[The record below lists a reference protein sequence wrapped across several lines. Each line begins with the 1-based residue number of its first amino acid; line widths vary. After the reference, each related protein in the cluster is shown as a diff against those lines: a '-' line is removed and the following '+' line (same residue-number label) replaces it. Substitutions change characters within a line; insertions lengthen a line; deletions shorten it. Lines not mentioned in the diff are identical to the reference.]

1 MYDEPDGLVTRSTG
15 TGGVSG
21 EETPDAVESAL
32 ASRPDS
38 PEDEK
43 PHPRAAVV
51 VLCLAGIV
59 VAVMQTIIVPLIPE
73 LPTLLNA
80 EPSNTTW
87 AITITL
93 LVAAVATPIGGRIGD
108 MYGKRRA
115 ILGSLGFVALGS
127 VVCALATSLPLFIL
141 GRGLQGLGFGIV
153 ALGISVMRDIVPPR
167 HLGTAVG
174 TMSAS
179 LGIGGAL
186 GLPIAAA
193 IAQHVSWHA
202 LFWVCGLTAA
212 LAALGVL
219 LTVPSNTVTAGGR
232 FDAIGALGLGAFLM
246 CLLLPLSKGAS
257 WGWGSPLT
265 LGLLGG
271 FVVLLALWA
280 VIELRRDNPL
290 IDLRILRTRPLFL
303 TNLASIATGFAFY
316 AMQLIPIQLLMAPT
330 FTPDGLGYDMVHASL
345 ILAPSGLVMFAMSNV
360 SGRMNAALGARV
372 SLALGGVVIGIGYL
386 IFIVGVAGPWGISW
400 IHMLVL
406 SCCIGAGLGIA
417 YSAMPALIMQ
427 VVSVEQTGESNG
439 VNALMRIIGT
449 STASAVVGML
459 LTWSMTS
466 FTGPDGAAAAVPTTD
481 GYLWASVIG
490 LGACAVAALVAFAIP
505 AHKGITETSV

>member
-1 MYDEPDGLVTRSTG
+1 MDGAARPGSAPAPG
-15 TGGVSG
+15 T
-21 EETPDAVESAL
+21 PA
-32 ASRPDS
+32 
-38 PEDEK
+38 EDEK
-43 PHPRAAVV
+43 PHPRAAVA

-73 LPTLLNA
+73 LPSLLKA
-80 EPSNTTW
+80 DASNTTW

-108 MYGKRRA
+108 MYGKRLA
-115 ILGSLGFVALGS
+115 ILASLGFVALGS

-167 HLGTAVG
+167 HLGSAVG

-193 IAQHVSWHA
+193 IAQHISWHG
-202 LFWVCGLTAA
+202 LFWACALVAG

-219 LTVPSNTVTAGGR
+219 ATVPSNSAVSGGR
-232 FDAIGALGLGAFLM
+232 FDLVGALGLGAFLM
-246 CLLLPLSKGAS
+246 CLLLPLSKGAV

-265 LGLLGG
+265 LGLFGA
-271 FVVLLALWA
+271 FVVLLGIWA
-280 VIELRRDNPL
+280 TVELRRGNPL
-290 IDLRILRTRPLFL
+290 IDLRLLGTRPLFL

-330 FTPDGLGYDMVHASL
+330 FTPNGLGFDMVHASL
-345 ILAPSGLVMFAMSNV
+345 ILAPSGVVMFLFSNI

-372 SLALGGVVIGIGYL
+372 SLALGGVIIGVGYV
-386 IFIVGVAGPWGISW
+386 IFIVGLSGPWDLSW
-400 IHMLVL
+400 IHMLVI

-427 VVSVEQTGESNG
+427 SVSVEQTGESNG

-459 LTWSMTS
+459 LTWSMAS
-466 FTGPDGAAAAVPTTD
+466 ISGPGDVTVVVPTSD
-481 GYLWASVIG
+481 GYLWASGIA
-490 LGACAVAALVAFAIP
+490 LGACAVATLVALAIP
-505 AHKGITETSV
+505 ARRAITETPV